1 MTRKVGDNADPQLTD
16 LFEVN
21 SWFRSNH
28 LRRTTRNDERT
39 RELDDNE
46 ELLGLKAI
54 KKLTMV
60 PTSCLSL
67 EVLLGSG
74 PDIHVFLV
82 GRHGQII
89 QTLTVV
95 ETQPAQ
101 HNGLFQICSKVAV
114 VENFS
119 FMSSHL

>member
-21 SWFRSNH
+21 SWFRSYH

-54 KKLTMV
+54 PANSHALGVSLT
-60 PTSCLSL
+60 
-67 EVLLGSG
+67 
-74 PDIHVFLV
+74 
-82 GRHGQII
+82 
-89 QTLTVV
+89 
-95 ETQPAQ
+95 PA
-101 HNGLFQICSKVAV
+101 G
-114 VENFS
+114 
-119 FMSSHL
+119 

>member
-21 SWFRSNH
+21 SWFRSYH

-39 RELDDNE
+39 RELDDSE

-82 GRHGQII
+82 GRHDQII
-89 QTLTVV
+89 QTWTVV
-95 ETQPAQ
+95 
-101 HNGLFQICSKVAV
+101 
-114 VENFS
+114 
-119 FMSSHL
+119 

>member
-16 LFEVN
+16 LFEAN
-21 SWFRSNH
+21 SWFRSYH

-60 PTSCLSL
+60 PTSSADMCLNCSL
-67 EVLLGSG
+67 SVKSTKIGMMTVFKALKKIGYGAIAKTTVKGHLKGSLKTAA
-74 PDIHVFLV
+74 ILN
-82 GRHGQII
+82 R
-89 QTLTVV
+89 
-95 ETQPAQ
+95 
-101 HNGLFQICSKVAV
+101 K
-114 VENFS
+114 
-119 FMSSHL
+119 

>member
-1 MTRKVGDNADPQLTD
+1 MTKKVGDNADPQLTD

-74 PDIHVFLV
+74 PDIHVFLA

-95 ETQPAQ
+95 ETQPA
-101 HNGLFQICSKVAV
+101 
-114 VENFS
+114 
-119 FMSSHL
+119 

>member
-16 LFEVN
+16 LFEAN
-21 SWFRSNH
+21 SWFRSYH

-60 PTSCLSL
+60 PTSCLCLNSTSITQRPVSDL
-67 EVLLGSG
+67 FQGSSCG
-74 PDIHVFLV
+74 EFLV
-82 GRHGQII
+82 PCPP
-89 QTLTVV
+89 T
-95 ETQPAQ
+95 
-101 HNGLFQICSKVAV
+101 S
-114 VENFS
+114 
-119 FMSSHL
+119 

>member
-21 SWFRSNH
+21 SWFRSYH
-28 LRRTTRNDERT
+28 LRRTIKNDERT

-60 PTSCLSL
+60 PTSS
-67 EVLLGSG
+67 
-74 PDIHVFLV
+74 
-82 GRHGQII
+82 
-89 QTLTVV
+89 
-95 ETQPAQ
+95 
-101 HNGLFQICSKVAV
+101 
-114 VENFS
+114 
-119 FMSSHL
+119 

>member
-21 SWFRSNH
+21 SWFRSYH

-60 PTSCLSL
+60 PISCLSL

-89 QTLTVV
+89 QTWTVV
-95 ETQPAQ
+95 
-101 HNGLFQICSKVAV
+101 
-114 VENFS
+114 
-119 FMSSHL
+119 

>member
-21 SWFRSNH
+21 SWFRSYH

-46 ELLGLKAI
+46 ELLRLKAI

-82 GRHGQII
+82 GSHGQII

-95 ETQPAQ
+95 LTQPA
-101 HNGLFQICSKVAV
+101 
-114 VENFS
+114 
-119 FMSSHL
+119 